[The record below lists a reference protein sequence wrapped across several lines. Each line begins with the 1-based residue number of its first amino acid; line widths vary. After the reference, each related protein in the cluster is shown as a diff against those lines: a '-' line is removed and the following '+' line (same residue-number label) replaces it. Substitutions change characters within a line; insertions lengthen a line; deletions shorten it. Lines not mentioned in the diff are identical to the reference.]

1 MILGNESGASSAL
14 YRTRFLAIAFLLYIG
29 LGGWA
34 SAEQIKDVSIIQLI
48 ADPQRFEG
56 QAIRVIGFLR
66 LEFEGNAVYLHRE
79 DFEKSILQNGIWIE
93 LTESQLRSSRK
104 LNNGYVLI
112 EGTFS
117 ASEKGHLGIWPGSL
131 QRVSRLSNWSVD
143 RRRRTQPK
151 R

>member
-48 ADPQRFEG
+48 ADPQRFDG

-93 LTESQLRSSRK
+93 LTESQLRSSGK